1 VRETETLIC
10 LGVWSGRPLCWA
22 VRCDGDAMRSCEVG
36 YGKRTVSK
44 PIWVVVVVNVWVEGE
59 FVWSLYEPP
68 TLAPI

>member
-44 PIWVVVVVNVWVEGE
+44 PIWVVVVVTFGWRG
-59 FVWSLYEPP
+59 SLYGACMSHP
-68 TLAPI
+68 L